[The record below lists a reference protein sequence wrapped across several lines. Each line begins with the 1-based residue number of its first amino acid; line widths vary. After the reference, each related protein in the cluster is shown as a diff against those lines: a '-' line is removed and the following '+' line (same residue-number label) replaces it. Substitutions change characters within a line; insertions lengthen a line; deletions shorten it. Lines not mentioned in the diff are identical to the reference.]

1 MPTSKGK
8 FLQDAFLM
16 GQWLN
21 LLFNE
26 VIK

>member
-21 LLFNE
+21 LLFN
-26 VIK
+26 